1 MLTFYLFNIKINF
14 NYCKRYLKTL
24 LKYFELFEKI
34 IYYIFYY
41 FYFLLKF
48 MKFQSEL
55 DFIIIK
61 EIINN
66 LKFFSQW
73 RLSIKAIHD
82 SHKILKID
90 NHNIM
95 KI

>member
-1 MLTFYLFNIKINF
+1 MDYPLRFIYFFYS
-14 NYCKRYLKTL
+14 
-24 LKYFELFEKI
+24 YFELFEKI

>member
-1 MLTFYLFNIKINF
+1 
-14 NYCKRYLKTL
+14 
-24 LKYFELFEKI
+24 
-34 IYYIFYY
+34 
-41 FYFLLKF
+41 

-90 NHNIM
+90 NNRIM